1 LSDRPTLGLLVDS
14 LEEAYQN
21 AVLAGVAAAA
31 VEHDANL
38 LCFAGG
44 VLRSPHRF
52 GAQRNAIYEI
62 AGPENID
69 GLLVMSGTLGN
80 HVGLAELVRFCERF
94 RPLPMCSI
102 AVALPGVSSVLVDN
116 ATGMRDAIVHL
127 LEAHGHRRIAF
138 IRGPEA
144 NEEAERR
151 YRVYRDVLAE
161 RGVPLDPELVA
172 VGHFQQESGKAAID
186 VLFGERGLLPQ
197 AIVAASD
204 SMALGAIDALAA
216 RGLRVPEDVAVVGFD
231 DVEEARFSAAPL
243 TTVRQP
249 LEQQGRRAAELL
261 LSQIGG
267 RKAPEQVVLHTEL
280 VTRSS
285 CGCPRGVPKPE
296 DLSLLEEA
304 IRSQAE
310 QRLNVQRW
318 ARALAETGEALLTTF
333 DVGLLARVAAEQFP
347 QLGIESCFLSLYRG
361 EHPPF
366 ERSRLV
372 LAWERRGE
380 QPDHAG
386 TRSFASRQLAPAGI
400 LPLGRRHTFVIE
412 PLFFK
417 TDQLGFAL
425 FEMGP
430 PEGVIYEALRDQIS
444 GALKG
449 ALLVQQVVEKDRER
463 QRLLRYIV
471 DVTPDMHRVQPL
483 EDLFGNILGQV
494 TGLLGAVESAPAP
507 HSPGSIPPPPEAE
520 GFLGMVEEDGE
531 LEIKASTPLFAGK
544 TRLEGALDARGI
556 ERVTDALSSGRIQ
569 IDVLST
575 IVPLRVG
582 ETTLGLIYLDRP
594 AVSNQ
599 DVELLEIFSNQATAA
614 IQNTQLYEMAALDP
628 LTGVHAR
635 RFFEQ
640 WLRREVKTALRSQQ
654 PVSLIMLDM
663 DGMKLIN
670 DSSGHLAGDQAL
682 STVGKVLRQACR
694 ENDVIGRYGGDEFA
708 VVLPQTTSEG
718 AQLVAL
724 RILELLDD
732 KQVLSADGQRLPIRS
747 SLGVSTLMP
756 HRFAPGELGQ
766 LVASRYFQQVAT
778 AVIQRADEALYEAK
792 KRGGARLCVGAAT
805 SWLPPSN

>member
-1 LSDRPTLGLLVDS
+1 MPPRPI
-14 LEEAYQN
+14 
-21 AVLAGVAAAA
+21 
-31 VEHDANL
+31 EHDANL

-69 GLLVMSGTLGN
+69 GLLILSGSLGN
-80 HVGLAELVRFCERF
+80 HVGLGELIRFCERF

-161 RGVPLDPELVA
+161 RGVPLDSQLVA
-172 VGHFQQESGKAAID
+172 VGEFQQESGKAAVD
-186 VLFGERGLLPQ
+186 LLFGERGLCSRSDRRRERLRWRSARSKRWPR
-197 AIVAASD
+197 AACACRKTSRW
-204 SMALGAIDALAA
+204 SASTTSKK
-216 RGLRVPEDVAVVGFD
+216 RVTASP
-231 DVEEARFSAAPL
+231 PL

-261 LSQIGG
+261 LSKIAGQPT
-267 RKAPEQVVLHTEL
+267 PEQVVLHTEL
-280 VTRSS
+280 VTRGS
-285 CGCPRGVPKPE
+285 CGCPRKVPRVE
-296 DLSLLEEA
+296 DLTSLEEA

-361 EHPPF
+361 DHPPF

-380 QPDHAG
+380 QPRPASVRAPLHRDSWLRPALCPSG
-386 TRSFASRQLAPAGI
+386 AATRSWSSRCSSRPISSASRCS
-400 LPLGRRHTFVIE
+400 RW
-412 PLFFK
+412 
-417 TDQLGFAL
+417 
-425 FEMGP
+425 GP
-430 PEGVIYEALRDQIS
+430 REGVIYEALRDQIS

-507 HSPGSIPPPPEAE
+507 QASGSIPPPPEAE
-520 GFLGMVEEDGE
+520 GFLGDDRRGRRARRSRRARRASPARPDSRV
-531 LEIKASTPLFAGK
+531 ASTRVAPSASPTRSAAG
-544 TRLEGALDARGI
+544 
-556 ERVTDALSSGRIQ
+556 
-569 IDVLST
+569 
-575 IVPLRVG
+575 
-582 ETTLGLIYLDRP
+582 
-594 AVSNQ
+594 
-599 DVELLEIFSNQATAA
+599 
-614 IQNTQLYEMAALDP
+614 
-628 LTGVHAR
+628 
-635 RFFEQ
+635 
-640 WLRREVKTALRSQQ
+640 
-654 PVSLIMLDM
+654 
-663 DGMKLIN
+663 
-670 DSSGHLAGDQAL
+670 
-682 STVGKVLRQACR
+682 
-694 ENDVIGRYGGDEFA
+694 
-708 VVLPQTTSEG
+708 
-718 AQLVAL
+718 
-724 RILELLDD
+724 
-732 KQVLSADGQRLPIRS
+732 
-747 SLGVSTLMP
+747 
-756 HRFAPGELGQ
+756 
-766 LVASRYFQQVAT
+766 ASRSTRCRRSCRCAS
-778 AVIQRADEALYEAK
+778 
-792 KRGGARLCVGAAT
+792 ARPRSA
-805 SWLPPSN
+805 

>member
-1 LSDRPTLGLLVDS
+1 MGDRPTLGLFVDS

-44 VLRSPHRF
+44 GLRSPHRF
-52 GAQRNAIYEI
+52 GAQRNVIYEI

-69 GLLVMSGTLGN
+69 GLLILSGSIGN
-80 HVGLAELVRFCERF
+80 HVGLVELIRFCERY

-102 AVALPGVSSVLVDN
+102 AVTLPGVSSVLVDN
-116 ATGMRDAIVHL
+116 ATGMRAAVVHL
-127 LEAHGHRRIAF
+127 LEVHGHRRVAF
-138 IRGPEA
+138 VRGPEA

-161 RGVPLDPELVA
+161 RALPLDPELVVGGDFEQASGQAA
-172 VGHFQQESGKAAID
+172 VR
-186 VLFGERGLLPQ
+186 VLLDERGLSPG

-204 SMALGAIDALAA
+204 SMALGAIEALSA

-231 DVEEARFSAAPL
+231 DVEEARFAAPPL

-249 LEQQGRRAAELL
+249 LEEQGRRAAELVL
-261 LSQIGG
+261 DRIAG
-267 RKAPEQVVLHTEL
+267 RAAPEQVVLHTEL
-280 VTRSS
+280 VPRAS
-285 CGCPRGVPKPE
+285 CGCPSGVPSVE
-296 DLSLLEEA
+296 DLTRVEES
-304 IRSQAE
+304 IRSQAQ

-347 QLGIESCFLSLYRG
+347 ELGIESCFLALYRRDR
-361 EHPPF
+361 PSF
-366 ERSRLV
+366 DRSRLV
-372 LAWERRGE
+372 LAWERDAA
-380 QPDHAG
+380 PAAPV
-386 TRSFASRQLAPAGI
+386 TRSFPSRQLLPAGT
-400 LPLGRRHTFVIE
+400 LPMARRHTFVIE

-430 PEGVIYEALRDQIS
+430 REGVIYEALRDQIS

-449 ALLVQQVVEKDRER
+449 ALLVQEVVEKDRER

-494 TGLLGAVESAPAP
+494 TGLLVAVPSAPLPTA
-507 HSPGSIPPPPEAE
+507 SGSIPPPPEAE
-520 GFLGMVEEDGE
+520 GFLAIADEDGE
-531 LEIKASTPLFAGK
+531 LSIKASTPRFAGR
-544 TRLEGALDARGI
+544 TRLEDCLDARGA
-556 ERVTDALSSGRIQ
+556 ERAADALGRGHIQ
-569 IDVLST
+569 IDAVSTVL
-575 IVPLRVG
+575 PLRVG
-582 ETTLGLIYLDRP
+582 EMTLGLIYLDRP
-594 AVSNQ
+594 AVSSQ

-614 IQNTQLYEMAALDP
+614 LRNMQLYEMAALDP

-635 RFFEQ
+635 RFFDQ
-640 WLRREVKTALRSQQ
+640 WLRREVRTASRSQQ
-654 PVSLIMLDM
+654 PLSLIMLDM

-670 DSSGHLAGDQAL
+670 DSAGHLAGDQAL
-682 STVGKVLRQACR
+682 SVVGKVLRQACR

-708 VVLPQTTSEG
+708 VVLPQTGTEG
-718 AQLVAL
+718 AQRVAG
-724 RILELLDD
+724 RILELLAD
-732 KQVLSADGQRLPIRS
+732 KRVATADGRELPIRA
-747 SLGVSTLMP
+747 SLGVSTLIA
-756 HRFAPGELGQ
+756 HRFGPGELAQ
-766 LVASRYFQQVAT
+766 RVASSYVHDVAT
-778 AVIQRADEALYEAK
+778 GVIRRADEALYEAK
-792 KRGGARLCVGAAT
+792 KRGGDRLAIGAAT
-805 SWLPPSN
+805 SWLPPS

>member
-1 LSDRPTLGLLVDS
+1 VSDRPTLGLLVDS

-31 VEHDANL
+31 IEHDANL

-80 HVGLAELVRFCERF
+80 HVGISELVRFCERF

-116 ATGMRDAIVHL
+116 ATGMKDAIVHL

-161 RGVPLDPELVA
+161 RGVPLDPQLIA
-172 VGHFQQESGKAAID
+172 VGHFQQESGKAAVD
-186 VLFGERGLLPQ
+186 VLFGQRGQLPQ

-204 SMALGAIDALAA
+204 SMALGAIEGLAA
-216 RGLRVPEDVAVVGFD
+216 RGLRVPDDVAVVGFD
-231 DVEEARFSAAPL
+231 DVEEARYVSPPL

-249 LEQQGRRAAELL
+249 LEEQGRRAAELL
-261 LSQIGG
+261 LGKIAG
-267 RKAPEQVVLHTEL
+267 RPTPEQVVLHTEL

-285 CGCPRGVPKPE
+285 CGCPRGVPKAE
-296 DLSLLEEA
+296 DLSLLDDV

-333 DVGLLARVAAEQFP
+333 DVSLLARVAAEQFP

-361 EHPPF
+361 DHPPF

-372 LAWERRGE
+372 LAWERQGK
-380 QPDHAG
+380 QPAAHAG
-386 TRSFASRQLAPAGI
+386 SRSFASRQLAPAGT
-400 LPLGRRHTFVIE
+400 LPLSRRHTFVVE

-449 ALLVQQVVEKDRER
+449 ALLVQEVVEKDRER

-494 TGLLGAVESAPAP
+494 TGLLGAAPSAPAP
-507 HSPGSIPPPPEAE
+507 TGSGSIPPPPEAE
-520 GFLGMVEEDGE
+520 GFLGMIEEDGE
-531 LEIKASTPLFAGK
+531 LEIKASTPHFAGQK
-544 TRLEGALDARGI
+544 RLEGALDARGI
-556 ERVTDALSSGRIQ
+556 ERVTEALGSGRIQ
-569 IDVLST
+569 IDVVST

-614 IQNTQLYEMAALDP
+614 IQNMQFYEMAALDP

-670 DSSGHLAGDQAL
+670 DTAGHLVGDQAL

-708 VVLPQTTSEG
+708 VVLPQTGSEG
-718 AQLVAL
+718 AQMVAL

-732 KQVLSADGQRLPIRS
+732 KQVAGLPIRS
-747 SLGVSTLMP
+747 SLGVSTLTP
-756 HRFAPGELGQ
+756 HRFAQGELAQ
-766 LVASRYFQQVAT
+766 RVSARYFHDVAT
-778 AVIQRADEALYEAK
+778 SVIGRADEALYEAK
-792 KRGGARLCVGAAT
+792 KRGGGRLCVGAAT